1 MPAQLLGRRLLF
13 ARVWC
18 TLAGLNSRVNPKAW
32 NRFQARFSGFAHR
45 IGSLAHP
52 LFQFALSHRG
62 VRLPQVSCFET
73 CAHGACAHG
82 AFDRGSRLRMAW
94 RRDKQDPGDHRR
106 TGRTAGGRTT
116 DLSGHFQWRTVSVR
130 QGWQRVRQPRTSA
143 ATRSARPLSRIHG
156 RNPGCAQPRRAAHC
170 VWWGAEGAIGLLVHR
185 RPLCEL
191 SPHRAMSRGLA
202 RICIGEVPGRT

>member
-116 DLSGHFQWRTVSVR
+116 DLSGHFQWRTVCCHAKRAATIANTRSKP
-130 QGWQRVRQPRTSA
+130 RVRATAARGALCVVGRRRRHRPVGTPQTTMRAFAASCHEPRIGQDMYW
-143 ATRSARPLSRIHG
+143 R
-156 RNPGCAQPRRAAHC
+156 
-170 VWWGAEGAIGLLVHR
+170 GAWTHLTMK
-185 RPLCEL
+185 C
-191 SPHRAMSRGLA
+191 
-202 RICIGEVPGRT
+202 